1 MSETEHLPPGSTDN
15 AEGAPSTVGGDYT
28 ERLVTLERAGLKRF
42 VPTQAPYHWNLRRLK
57 LGRVLEVGCGVGR
70 NLHACSPDS
79 VGVDHN
85 ETSVLTSRSRGLN
98 AYTGDEFLA
107 SDEFAPRS
115 FDSMLVAH
123 VLEHVSAEDGKG
135 LLEAYLPYIKPGGK
149 VVLICPQE
157 AGYASDATHIRFLD
171 FADLR
176 AHAEE
181 CGLVVE
187 RSYSF
192 PLPRGAGR
200 SFKYNE
206 FVQVAR
212 LR

>member
-1 MSETEHLPPGSTDN
+1 MSELKPPSQAS
-15 AEGAPSTVGGDYT
+15 AEDAAPSTAGADYT

-70 NLHACSPDS
+70 NLQACSPES

-85 ETSVLTSRSRGLN
+85 ETSVLTARSRGLN
-98 AYTGDEFLA
+98 TYTGDEFLG
-107 SDEFAPRS
+107 SDEFTPHS
-115 FDSMLVAH
+115 FDSLLIAH
-123 VLEHVSAEDGKG
+123 VLEHVTAEDGKG
-135 LLEAYLPYIKPGGK
+135 LIEAYLPYIRPGGK
-149 VVLICPQE
+149 VVMICPQE

-171 FADLR
+171 FPELR

-181 CGLVVE
+181 LGLQVE
-187 RSYSF
+187 RSFSF

-206 FVQVAR
+206 FVQIAR
-212 LR
+212 LT